1 MMSVI
6 VMNVILLSSIMMS
19 VIMKNLTLINAIKLR
34 VRMLSVIMLS
44 VVAPFKRFKRK
55 KKCFCLATHFNF
67 SLFQFQRRLTKPIY
81 NFDCPIYHL
90 VFVGEK
96 KDKAA
101 FLQTNAIKLF
111 WQ

>member
-1 MMSVI
+1 MIGAIMISVI
-6 VMNVILLSSIMMS
+6 MIGAIMMCVIMMS
-19 VIMKNLTLINAIKLR
+19 VIMFCAILMS
-34 VRMLSVIMLS
+34 VIMLSVIMLS
-44 VVAPFKRFKRK
+44 VVAPFKRLKRK
-55 KKCFCLATHFNF
+55 KKCFCLATNFNF

-96 KDKAA
+96 KDKEA
-101 FLQTNAIKLF
+101 FLQTNEIKLF